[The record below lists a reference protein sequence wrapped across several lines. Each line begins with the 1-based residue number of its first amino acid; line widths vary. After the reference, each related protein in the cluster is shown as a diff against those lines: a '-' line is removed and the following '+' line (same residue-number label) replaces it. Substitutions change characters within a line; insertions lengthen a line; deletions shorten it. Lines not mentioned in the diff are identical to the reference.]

1 MNANKLTELLR
12 NIGTVLLVVA
22 LIGGNI
28 WGGKTWIVLVW
39 IAGIT
44 VCSRII
50 YEMIHFT
57 EYKRTNINLL
67 VTFPIIIIAIWIMN
81 HFHII

>member
-12 NIGTVLLVVA
+12 IIGTVLLIVA

-28 WGGKTWIVLVW
+28 WGGKAWIVLVW
-39 IAGIT
+39 IAGIM
-44 VCSRII
+44 VCSRIV
-50 YEMIHFT
+50 YELIHFK

-67 VTFPIIIIAIWIMN
+67 VAFPIIIIFIWIMN
-81 HFHII
+81 LFHII